1 MEEYKMLSP
10 EQAKTLSTE
19 QLVEK
24 YNDAV
29 ETIWYLT
36 KCLRDEMDEN
46 DNLWFAYEEVADKL
60 FG

>member
-1 MEEYKMLSP
+1 MEKYEMLSP
-10 EQAKTLSTE
+10 EQAKSLSTE

-36 KCLRDEMDEN
+36 KRLRDEMDEN
-46 DNLWFAYEEVADKL
+46 DILWFAYEEATDKL